1 MPAWKWTLQQLN
13 NVFNA
18 LNGRICI
25 ASGTTQ
31 PHKEA
36 HVAGNAIPDSAK
48 AREMDEKPL
57 LKQRW
62 QWAIEVCSLG
72 KSPHFLGDL
81 WSLGREAEKIRDYT
95 KPLCNTPLQF

>member
-1 MPAWKWTLQQLN
+1 MNCLVTFLL
-13 NVFNA
+13 V
-18 LNGRICI
+18 

-36 HVAGNAIPDSAK
+36 HVAGNAIPDCTK

-57 LKQRW
+57 LKHRW
-62 QWAIEVCSLG
+62 QWVVEVCSLG
-72 KSPHFLGDL
+72 ESPHFLGDL
-81 WSLGREAEKIRDYT
+81 WSLGREAEKIRKYT